1 MKITPT
7 DERLRNA
14 LSHVSGFAEEM
25 LNEHDYLYGEKEED
39 GYHYLDN
46 LKESLE
52 LVIEYTNCF
61 GADGR
66 VSQRGQ
72 IPQAWN
78 KTTIFESDKDYK
90 APISEEAS
98 PEQKDVNAKKLLEEI
113 T

>member
-1 MKITPT
+1 MKIEPI
-7 DERLRNA
+7 DARLLRA
-14 LSHVSGFAEEM
+14 MSHVSGFADEM
-25 LNEHDYLYGEKEED
+25 LNEHDYLYGDED

-52 LVIEYTNCF
+52 LVKEYTSCF

-72 IPQAWN
+72 IPDAWN
-78 KTTIFESDKDYK
+78 PDTIFESDSDYK
-90 APISEEAS
+90 MPTEEEAS
-98 PEQKDVNAKKLLEEI
+98 PEQKDANAKKLLEEI